1 MRKNLLV
8 KTLLIGALCG
18 TLYLSGCGSDKEKD
32 SATETVKQTEV
43 QNDKEDNAGESDSDS
58 GVTEFTLTEDG
69 GYIIPGKVIEEKEN
83 EYRIYD
89 TGFFE
94 ILGGEGNDLSMGMY
108 ASQYKFIK
116 NKGADKIVISCANI
130 NKMAGYENFS
140 YELYIVG
147 DTKISQDAFRD
158 NDSLT
163 KVYIYSNAGEISNYA
178 FYRCTNLR
186 EAVLGSG
193 VEVID
198 SLSFSECKSLKDISF
213 SEGLKEIKGSAFA
226 GCTSIL
232 YVTIPASAK
241 DGVSENVFPNYTEI
255 EYK

>member
-1 MRKNLLV
+1 MKKKDINMGIIKNAFAYGVLTILNEGSTMWNGQPNTHRLV
-8 KTLLIGALCG
+8 KEIERQRYKNGKLDPTIAND
-18 TLYLSGCGSDKEKD
+18 GCD
-32 SATETVKQTEV
+32 SLEYGLVPY
-43 QNDKEDNAGESDSDS
+43 
-58 GVTEFTLTEDG
+58 
-69 GYIIPGKVIEEKEN
+69 YINCYNISFPIRKLNYQKSAH
-83 EYRIYD
+83 YD
-89 TGFFE
+89 
-94 ILGGEGNDLSMGMY
+94 D
-108 ASQYKFIK
+108 IK
-116 NKGADKIVISCANI
+116 
-130 NKMAGYENFS
+130 KMAGYDNFS

-147 DTKISQDAFRD
+147 DTKISEDAFRD

-163 KVYIYSNAGEISNYA
+163 KVYIYSKAGEISDYA

-193 VEVID
+193 VEVIN
-198 SLSFSECKSLKDISF
+198 SLSFAECKSLKDISF

-226 GCTSIL
+226 GCTSLL